1 MIPANISSPETE
13 KIFQDKMREIEL
25 QEKEKSVF
33 REAHRLGLDYIDFKK
48 IIVSPEALI
57 LISKK
62 ESQEAK
68 IICFFVIGREAR
80 VGILDPENKKAR
92 KIIENLKK
100 NKNLEVKI
108 FLISEH
114 SLQKGLEI
122 YEKIP
127 KLRKIIKGVEIK
139 AEDLEKFKIKIKTF
153 KDLDR
158 EIQKTSV
165 TDFLSLVIA
174 SAMESRASDIH
185 IEAEEEIVKIR
196 FRVDGVLHDVAS
208 VDKNNWSKIISRV
221 KLIAG
226 LKININKKPQDG
238 RFSIFLTEE
247 ELDVR
252 ISTLPTNQGESAVI
266 RLFRSSAASLKLED
280 LGLQGKAFEQVL
292 EQVKRPNGM
301 VIATGPT
308 GSGKTTTLYAVLNK
322 INKPDVKIITLE
334 DPIEYKLEG
343 ITQSQIDQEGNYTFA
358 NGLKSILRQDPDVI
372 MVGEIRDLETAEI
385 TIQAALTG
393 HFVVSTLHTNDSA
406 GALPRLLALGIKPF
420 LIAPALNAILG
431 QRLVRRLCPKC
442 KEEIKLDEAALKKIK
457 TILSAIPKE
466 AGVKINL
473 EKLKFYQ
480 SKGCPACQGLGYK
493 GRIGIFEVF
502 LIDSETEKIILKSEI
517 SEYSIREI
525 ALKNGMITMAQDG
538 LLKALDGVTSVE
550 EIFRVIA

>member
-1 MIPANISSPETE
+1 MIPAIISSPETE

-25 QEKEKSVF
+25 QEKEKSVSK
-33 REAHRLGLDYIDFKK
+33 EAHKLGLDYIDFKK

-57 LISKK
+57 LISRK

-68 IICFFVIGREAR
+68 MICFFVIGREAR
-80 VGILDPENKKAR
+80 VGLLDPENKKAQ
-92 KIIENLKK
+92 KIIKDLEK
-100 NKNLEVKI
+100 NKNFKVKL
-108 FLISEH
+108 FLISEY
-114 SLQKGLEI
+114 SLQKGLEV

-127 KLRKIIKGVEIK
+127 RIRKIIKGVEIK

-208 VDKNNWSKIISRV
+208 VDKNNWSKIISRI

-252 ISTLPTNQGESAVI
+252 ISTLPTNQGESAVV
-266 RLFRSSAASLKLED
+266 RLFRSSAASLELED

-406 GALPRLLALGIKPF
+406 GALPRLLDLGIKPF

-442 KEEIKLDEAALKKIK
+442 KEEIKLEEAVLEKIK

-502 LIDSETEKIILKSEI
+502 LIDSETEKVILKSEI

-538 LLKALDGVTSVE
+538 LLKALDGLTSVE
-550 EIFRVIA
+550 EIFRVTE